1 MLLNCSNI
9 TKSYGTD
16 TVIMPSSFGVY
27 ENDKVGIVGANGAGK
42 TTLFKILTDELSPD
56 GGAVYKSN
64 DLKIKYLEQHVG
76 YNSDKTVMQEIEEA
90 FAEVMA
96 VENELN
102 RVTELMQSSADE
114 DVIMLHHSL
123 SEKFETM
130 GGFTYK
136 SRARSALMGLGFTDA
151 DFTKPFSTLSGG
163 QKTRVML
170 CKILLSGADLLLLD
184 EPTNHLDL
192 DSVVWLEGF
201 LADYNG
207 AFMVISHD
215 RYFLDKITNKTF
227 DMDNGKVTCYN
238 GNYSKYLVLK
248 EEAEKTAERKYENQM
263 DEIHKLEGII
273 KQQKQWNRERNIKT
287 AESKQKAIDR
297 IKAQL
302 ETPQAMQE
310 SIRFLFNTAE
320 SCGNE
325 ILDCKNLKMGFGD
338 KILFKNGNMFIKKQE
353 KVFLTGGNGCGKT
366 TFIKIINGELDALDG
381 EFKLGAN
388 VRIGY
393 YDQTQECLQ
402 LHKTPFDQISD
413 DYPKMTNT
421 EVRNALAAFLFKGD
435 DVFKQISEL
444 SGGERA
450 RVALL
455 KLLLSGANFLV
466 LDEPTNHLDIRS
478 REALEKAL
486 DDYDGTVLA
495 VSHDRY
501 FIEKLATKIY
511 HMENCGIKE
520 YNGGYAYFCEKHKEA
535 SSDIQKPKKNED
547 AALSYKEQKRI
558 EAEKRKA
565 ENQLKKTEEEIGQTE
580 AEIDALNEQLLL
592 PEIATDYVKATKLTE
607 EIDRLSVKLD
617 ELYVLWEQLSQ

>member
-114 DVIMLHHSL
+114 NVIILHHSL

-136 SRARSALMGLGFTDA
+136 SRARSALMGLGFTDV
-151 DFTKPFSTLSGG
+151 DFTKSFSTLSGG

-338 KILFKNGNMFIKKQE
+338 KILFENGNMFIKKQE

-366 TFIKIINGELDALDG
+366 TFIKIINGELAALDG

-535 SSDIQKPKKNED
+535 SADIQKPKKNED

>member
-56 GGAVYKSN
+56 GGAVHKSN

-76 YNSDKTVMQEIEEA
+76 YNSDRTVMEEIEEA
-90 FAEVMA
+90 FADVIAIEA
-96 VENELN
+96 ELN
-102 RVTELMQSSADE
+102 RVTELMQGSTDE
-114 DVIMLHHSL
+114 TLIMTHHNL
-123 SEKFETM
+123 SEKYKAM
-130 GGFTYK
+130 DGFAYR
-136 SRARSALMGLGFTDA
+136 SRAKSALMGLGFEEN
-151 DFTKPFSTLSGG
+151 DFSKPFSALSGG

-192 DSVVWLEGF
+192 DSVVWLENF
-201 LADYNG
+201 LSDYNG

-227 DMDNGKVTCYN
+227 DMDNSKITCYN
-238 GNYSKYLVLK
+238 GNYSKYLILK

-310 SIRFLFNTAE
+310 SIRFSFNTAE

-325 ILDCKNLKMGFGD
+325 ILDCKNMKMGFNG
-338 KILFKNGNMFIKKQE
+338 KILFENGNVFIKKQE

-366 TFIKIINGELDALDG
+366 TFIKIINGEIEALGG

-388 VRIGY
+388 VKIGY
-393 YDQTQECLQ
+393 YDQTQECLD
-402 LHKTPFDQISD
+402 LHKSPFEQISD

-421 EVRNALAAFLFKGD
+421 EVRNALAAFLFRGD

-455 KLLLSGANFLV
+455 KLLLSGANFLI

-511 HMENCGIKE
+511 HMECCEIKE
-520 YNGGYAYFCEKHKEA
+520 YNGGYAYFCEKHKEIA
-535 SSDIQKPKKNED
+535 EDSQKPKKNED
-547 AALSYKEQKRI
+547 AAISYKEQKRI
-558 EAEKRKA
+558 EAEKRKK
-565 ENQLKKTEEEIGQTE
+565 ENLIKKTEEQIEQTE
-580 AEIDALNEQLLL
+580 TEIERLNNELLS
-592 PEIATDYVKATKLTE
+592 PEIATDYVKATELTDKINE
-607 EIDRLSVKLD
+607 LSVKLD
-617 ELYVLWEQLSQ
+617 KLYTIWEELSL